1 MFRKKLAFLC
11 AALILLSTGASAAV
25 NVHADSTPASKS
37 SAGTSQDGTEMQ
49 NALALFKSKITIPKK
64 YSVFT
69 YSTSKNYSM
78 PTYNFRWTTDDKNQ
92 LSCTG
97 TVTGGMITAYS
108 TPMTASSSL
117 SFSPFTIEE
126 LEQKALDW
134 LAEVNP
140 ETKGHLE
147 LSNDVRLSLTNNT
160 INMRFVR
167 INDGVRLE
175 KNSVSVTID
184 KMTGEIT
191 DYYCRWWQNASFPD
205 AEKAI
210 SQESIQKIYS
220 EETDIKPWYRLRYD
234 YKTDKTTAQIVYVP
248 LSSNVYNALDGKHTT
263 MEDDYKK
270 AMNTDRYNN
279 VFSGEGAGNADG
291 GYDDVVEDAEDLV
304 TAETEV
310 VFTDEE
316 LNALKEQQGLL
327 TEKEFRDLMYRDPY
341 IELTSK
347 YITESFN
354 VSRNKNTESGYSIKA
369 SFLINNDTEYKQ
381 YTINADAGTGKVLSF
396 YCFDDTS
403 KNDQP
408 LDVTAANELAQKAA
422 EYYYGDVFDRFVA
435 DTENTAP
442 AVRTQ
447 NYKETSRTMH
457 YYRYENNI
465 QVDENSINIQ
475 VNSKGKVIRANCN
488 YTKDVD
494 FGDGKVLPKDTI
506 FDKLFEQQD
515 MKLYY
520 DGFTDLQSVPHTY
533 LHYTSADWTVNAK
546 TGQLCDY
553 YGDPVKEKEEQP
565 VHCPYTDIADSPY
578 RDEIIALYEHDV
590 VNFKGNMLMPKKT
603 ITFEEMGQLFG
614 SVLYQVPVPEEGE
627 ENKPATRLMLAKH
640 LISCRGYSNSAELK
654 GIFKSPFKDV
664 SDDDENVGYIAI
676 CHALDFLP
684 EDASGNFSPNAVMS
698 REYAM
703 HCLYYYVTK
712 TYEKNQAQTQ
722 GKTQTAANS
731 GSHYSH
737 YVGVDEAVYEEV
749 AES

>member
-49 NALALFKSKITIPKK
+49 NALALFKSKITIPKE

-69 YSTSKNYSM
+69 YSTSEDHSM
-78 PTYNFRWTTDDKNQ
+78 PSYKFRWTTDDKNQ

-97 TVTGGMITAYS
+97 TVTGGMITRYS
-108 TPMTASSSL
+108 KPNTASGSPC
-117 SFSPFTIEE
+117 FSPFTIEE
-126 LEQKALDW
+126 LKQKALDW

-147 LSNDVRLSLTNNT
+147 LAYDIRLSLTNNE
-160 INMRFVR
+160 IYMRFVR
-167 INDGVRLE
+167 TNDGVKLE

-191 DYYCRWWQNASFPD
+191 DYYCNWWQNASFPD

-210 SQESIQKIYS
+210 SQESIQKIYR
-220 EETDIKPWYRLRYD
+220 EETDIKPWYRLKYD

-248 LSSNVYNALDGKHTT
+248 LSSNVYNALDGSHTT
-263 MEDDYKK
+263 IQDDYKK
-270 AMNTDRYNN
+270 AMNTDYYDD
-279 VFSGEGAGNADG
+279 FLTGEGA
-291 GYDDVVEDAEDLV
+291 EDADAGYV
-304 TAETEV
+304 DDSVETVAAPEANV
-310 VFTDEE
+310 NFTDEE

-327 TEKEFRDLMYRDPY
+327 TEKEFRELMYKDPY
-341 IELTSK
+341 IELTSS
-347 YITESFN
+347 YITEYFDISA
-354 VSRNKNTESGYSIKA
+354 NKNTESGYSISA
-369 SFLINNDTEYKQ
+369 SFLINNDTEYKE
-381 YTINADAGTGKVLSF
+381 YTINADAETGKVLNF
-396 YCFDDTS
+396 NYYDGTS
-403 KNDQP
+403 SNDK
-408 LDVTAANELAQKAA
+408 LIDVKTADELAKKAA

-442 AVRTQ
+442 AVRTKD
-447 NYKETSRTMH
+447 YKETSRTMH

-465 QVDENSINIQ
+465 QVDRNNIIIE
-475 VNSKGKVIRANCN
+475 VDNRGKVQRINCN

-494 FGDGKVLPKDTI
+494 FGDGKVLPKNAI

-533 LHYTSADWTVNAK
+533 LHYTCADWTVNAK

-676 CHALDFLP
+676 CHALDILP